1 MWQIT
6 HIRRALI
13 DTRNG
18 KLSLSIHLPNATRE
32 SRQSHDDHG
41 CPARQPVQNGQKI
54 KYITSTSYIP
64 NRRTIYVTGVSHW
77 LWRTFLFHYYLKTR
91 SRRFM
96 AEILPIHRNT
106 LFQSINHIW
115 KWQHF
120 SDQTHTYALYVCL
133 HFPLHLGIMIL
144 SLLYDEFMVH
154 LHHYSAKQEWFVQ
167 R

>member
-1 MWQIT
+1 MQIT
-6 HIRRALI
+6 HIKSFDRYR
-13 DTRNG
+13 
-18 KLSLSIHLPNATRE
+18 K
-32 SRQSHDDHG
+32 RQTIFVHPSPQCYPRVPAIAWWHG

-77 LWRTFLFHYYLKTR
+77 LWSTFLLHYYLKTR

-96 AEILPIHRNT
+96 AEILPIRRNT

-115 KWQHF
+115 KWHF
-120 SDQTHTYALYVCL
+120 SDQTHTYALYICL

-144 SLLYDEFMVH
+144 LYDEFMENK
-154 LHHYSAKQEWFVQ
+154 HHYSAKQEWFVQ